1 MRHGSNLPHV
11 SSFNRAVVLEA
22 IRHSGHGLTRAQLGR
37 VTGLSA
43 QTVSNVTRTLLDHKL
58 VRETGVVTQ
67 EGRGRPGMAL
77 ELDPTGGFAV
87 GIHIDPSAL
96 GVAVVD
102 LTGEVVVEH
111 HGPLP
116 SPQDPEAL
124 VEHLHHRVRQMVADA
139 GVADARLLG
148 IGVAAPGPIDD
159 KAGSVSPPLLPDW
172 GTVPLRPLLARA
184 TGVDVVLGKDVIA
197 AAKAA
202 LWTGEAPDRKDFLV
216 VYIGAGAAIV
226 PVIEGQVVRG
236 TSGNAGETM
245 HLPGDPAS
253 GSPHRWTLGGCL
265 GERELVAHA
274 HRLGIDLPGSAE
286 SWDPHVVS
294 LGFTRLLGLAHAGDS
309 RALGVFGSAGRV
321 LGTAVLVVAELL
333 DVTAIVMTGPRW
345 ESVRSLCEPA
355 LHEVV
360 DDHAVHGQA
369 RPLTLHTSRLAASS
383 GTVGA
388 ACLILDRLFSPD
400 HSRLLITQ

>member
-1 MRHGSNLPHV
+1 MRRGSNLPHV

-22 IRHSGHGLTRAQLGR
+22 IRHSGDGLTRAQLGR

-43 QTVSNVTRTLLDHKL
+43 QTVSNVTRTLLDRHL
-58 VRETGVVTQ
+58 VRETRVVAQ
-67 EGRGRPGMAL
+67 EGRGRPGTAL
-77 ELDPTGGFAV
+77 ELDPAGGFAV

-96 GVAVVD
+96 GTAVVD
-102 LTGEVVVEH
+102 LTGEVVVQN

-116 SPQDPEAL
+116 SPTDPGAL
-124 VEHLHHRVRQMVADA
+124 IEHLHHEVRRMVAEA
-139 GVADARLLG
+139 RVPGSRLLG

-159 KAGSVSPPLLPDW
+159 EAGSVSPPLLPDW

-184 TGVDVVLGKDVIA
+184 TGVDVVLDKDVIA
-197 AAKAA
+197 AAKAV
-202 LWTGEAPDRKDFLV
+202 LWTGDAPDRENFLV
-216 VYIGAGAAIV
+216 VYVGAGAAII
-226 PVIEGQVVRG
+226 PVIRGQVFRG

-274 HRLGIDLPGSAE
+274 HRLGIDLPGAVG

-294 LGFTRLLGLAHAGDS
+294 EGFSHLVGLAHDGQD
-309 RALGVFGSAGRV
+309 RAVEVFDAAGRV
-321 LGTAVLVVAELL
+321 LGTAALVVTELL
-333 DVTAIVMTGPRW
+333 DITAIVMTGPRW
-345 ESVRSLCEPA
+345 ESMRPLCEPA
-355 LHEVV
+355 LLSVI
-360 DDHAVHGQA
+360 DDHAVHGQP
-369 RPLTLHTSRLAASS
+369 RPLTLHTSRLATCS

-388 ACLILDRLFSPD
+388 ACLVLDRLFSPH